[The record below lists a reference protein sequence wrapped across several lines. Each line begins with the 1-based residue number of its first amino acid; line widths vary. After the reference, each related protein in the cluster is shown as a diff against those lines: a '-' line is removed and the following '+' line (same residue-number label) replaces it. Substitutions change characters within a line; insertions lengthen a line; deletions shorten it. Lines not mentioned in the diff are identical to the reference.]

1 MPVRALVLRTAGT
14 NCDGETAFAWEKAGA
29 TAERVHINRLLED
42 PKRLA
47 RYQILTIPGGFSY
60 GDDISA
66 GKIFANQLVHH
77 LADVLQKF
85 LEADRLVLGICN
97 GFQVLVKC
105 GLLPGVADGRPMLAQ
120 GATLTSNDS
129 GLFEDRWTHLRA
141 DTDRCVFLEKGES
154 LYLPVAHAEGK
165 FVPADS
171 APVEKLEAAGQ
182 VALRYVGPDPSTSLR
197 AGGKTGA
204 GYPWNP
210 NGSVGDVA
218 GICDPTGRILGLMP
232 HPERHL
238 LPWHHPQWT
247 RFVSP
252 SPLMGEGRGEGERH
266 LHQGERTGDG
276 LRVFQRGVGYF
287 R

>member
-1 MPVRALVLRTAGT
+1 MSVRALVLRTAGT
-14 NCDGETAFAWEKAGA
+14 NCDAETQFAWEKAGA
-29 TAERVHINRLLED
+29 KAERVHINRLIEE

-77 LADVLQKF
+77 LADVLHTF

-105 GLLPGVADGRPMLAQ
+105 GLLPGSDNGRVSLIQ
-120 GATLTSNDS
+120 QATLTSNDS
-129 GLFEDRWTHLRA
+129 GLFEDRWTRLRA

-171 APVEKLEAAGQ
+171 APVDKLEAAGQ
-182 VALRYVGPDPSTSLR
+182 VALRYVGPDGQP
-197 AGGKTGA
+197 GA

-218 GICDPTGRILGLMP
+218 GLCDPTGRILGLMP

-247 RFVSP
+247 R
-252 SPLMGEGRGEGERH
+252 LGAREA
-266 LHQGERTGDG
+266 GDG
-276 LRVFQRGVGYF
+276 FRVFQRAVKYF
-287 R
+287 K

>member
-14 NCDGETAFAWEKAGA
+14 NCDEETQFAWQQAGA
-29 TAERVHINRLLED
+29 HAERVHINRLIED
-42 PKRLA
+42 PKRLG
-47 RYQILTIPGGFSY
+47 RHQILTIPGGFSY
-60 GDDISA
+60 GDDISG

-77 LADVLQKF
+77 LAGVLHDF

-105 GLLPGVADGRPMLAQ
+105 GLLPGTQDGHPTLAQ

-129 GLFEDRWTHLRA
+129 GLFEDRWTHLRVE
-141 DTDRCVFLEKGES
+141 TDRCVFLEAGEE

-165 FVPADS
+165 FVPGDE
-171 APVEKLEAAGQ
+171 APLEKLEQAGQ
-182 VALRYVGPDPSTSLR
+182 VAVRYVGPDGRP
-197 AGGKTGA
+197 GA

-218 GICDPTGRILGLMP
+218 GLCDPTGRILGLMP

-247 RFVSP
+247 R
-252 SPLMGEGRGEGERH
+252 LGAQEA
-266 LHQGERTGDG
+266 GDG
-276 LRVFQRGVGYF
+276 LRVFQRGVAYF
-287 R
+287 K

>member
-14 NCDGETAFAWEKAGA
+14 NCDAETEFAWQKAGA
-29 TAERVHINRLLED
+29 RADRVHVNRLIEN

-77 LADVLQKF
+77 LAGAIRQF

-105 GLLPGVADGRPMLAQ
+105 GLLPGTDDGRPTLAQ
-120 GATLTSNDS
+120 AATLTSNDS
-129 GLFEDRWTHLRA
+129 GLFEDRWIRLRVE
-141 DTDRCVFLEKGES
+141 TDRCVFLEKGES

-165 FVPADS
+165 FVPAQEM
-171 APVEKLEAAGQ
+171 PVEKLQRAGQ
-182 VALRYVGPDPSTSLR
+182 VALRYVGPD
-197 AGGKTGA
+197 GKAGA

-218 GICDPTGRILGLMP
+218 GLCDPTGRILGLMP
-232 HPERHL
+232 HPERHC

-247 RFVSP
+247 RLAPREPALSEV
-252 SPLMGEGRGEGERH
+252 EGA
-266 LHQGERTGDG
+266 GDG
-276 LRVFQRGVGYF
+276 LRVFQRGVKYF

>member
-14 NCDGETAFAWEKAGA
+14 NCDAETQFAWEQAGA
-29 TAERVHINRLLED
+29 KAERVHINRLIEE

-77 LADVLQKF
+77 LADVLQEF

-105 GLLPGVADGRPMLAQ
+105 GLLPGLEDGRPTLAQ
-120 GATLTSNDS
+120 AATLTSNDS

-141 DTDRCVFLEKGES
+141 DTDRCAFLQKGER
-154 LYLPVAHAEGK
+154 LRFPVAHGEGK
-165 FVPADS
+165 FIPGPEAGI
-171 APVEKLEAAGQ
+171 EKLEAAGQ
-182 VALRYVGPDPSTSLR
+182 IALRYVGPN
-197 AGGKTGA
+197 GKTGA

-218 GICDPTGRILGLMP
+218 GVCDPTGRILGLMP

-247 RFVSP
+247 R
-252 SPLMGEGRGEGERH
+252 LGA
-266 LHQGERTGDG
+266 QKAGDG
-276 LRVFQRGVGYF
+276 LALFQRGVKYF
-287 R
+287 A